1 MKKKVEKFRVA
12 NVQILKRTSTAKKC
26 LKRFRPGATPAP
38 LNTRHTGAAFHFEV
52 CPVAHKPPLWPGGE
66 EDKEKRS
73 RLLLLVVARPLTEGV
88 GGRTAVINV
97 EAAPTQ
103 EYLPAALHLS

>member
-12 NVQILKRTSTAKKC
+12 KMPSSAVRHLG
-26 LKRFRPGATPAP
+26 LKRFHPEAAPAP
-38 LNTRHTGAAFHFEV
+38 PNTRHTGAAFHFEV
-52 CPVAHKPPLWPGGE
+52 CPVAHKPPLRPGAE
-66 EDKEKRS
+66 EDEEKRS